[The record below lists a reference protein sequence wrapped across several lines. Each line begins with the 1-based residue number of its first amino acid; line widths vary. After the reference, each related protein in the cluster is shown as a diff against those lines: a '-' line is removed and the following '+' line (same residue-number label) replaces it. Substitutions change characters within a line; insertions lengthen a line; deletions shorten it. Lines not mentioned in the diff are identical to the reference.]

1 MSADEAAK
9 AEARRK
15 REEMEAVAE
24 RADLD
29 TEDKLVLL
37 ENMMAELRV
46 DAALKARYERLRD
59 QLVAQ
64 LKREGPRYFVD
75 PQGQKRYAYAVTPE
89 TVDVD
94 VAELERMYRRGEV
107 PEEVLDEV
115 APRKLDRDGFRRA
128 ASRRDASRKLTRQ
141 QVAKVSQIVPK
152 GKGHVGFSKP
162 LEEDDDE

>member
-1 MSADEAAK
+1 MSADESVK

-37 ENMMAELRV
+37 EGMMAELRP
-46 DAALKARYERLRD
+46 DPQLKARYERLRD

-64 LKREGPRYFVD
+64 LRREGPRYFID
-75 PQGQKRYAYAVTPE
+75 PQGVKRFAYAVTPE
-89 TVDVD
+89 TVEVD
-94 VAELERMYRRGEV
+94 VAELQHMHKRGELT
-107 PEEVLDEV
+107 EEVLDEV

-128 ASRRDASRKLTRQ
+128 ASRGKRGGLTRQ

-152 GKGHVGFSKP
+152 GRGHVAYSGP
-162 LEEDDDE
+162 QEDDDE